1 MSCIASINIFTYFAS
16 RANGNLV
23 FFSTAIFII
32 ICITTIYIVLDS
44 TVTNLYA
51 ISLTTCVAFSSI
63 YISSTALDNH
73 DSIAF
78 AITFYSNTT
87 GNIGVYYAISFNDNM
102 VFYSVCSTGATTTH
116 NIPQSITANRYSIL
130 SDITIKRICTPYDV
144 SCSSTG
150 NSNIVLK
157 YFRRRHLFIIITTV
171 NSIIITRV
179 QRNISTC

>member
-16 RANGNLV
+16 RANCNLV

-32 ICITTIYIVLDS
+32 ICITTIYIFLDG
-44 TVTNLYA
+44 TVTNLYIIFLA
-51 ISLTTCVAFSSI
+51 ACVAFSSI
-63 YISSTALDNH
+63 YISSTALDNT

-87 GNIGVYYAISFNDNM
+87 GNICVYYAISFNDNM

-130 SDITIKRICTPYDV
+130 SDITMKRICTTYDV

-157 YFRRRHLFIIITTV
+157 YFRQRHLCIIIATV

>member
-1 MSCIASINIFTYFAS
+1 MISIASINTTTYFAAS
-16 RANGNLV
+16 ANCNIV
-23 FFSTAIFII
+23 FFSTAIIII
-32 ICITTIYIVLDS
+32 ICITTIYRIANCAF
-44 TVTNLYA
+44 TNLYA

-63 YISSTALDNH
+63 YISSTALDNP

-87 GNIGVYYAISFNDNM
+87 GNICVYYAISFNDNM

-157 YFRRRHLFIIITTV
+157 YFRQRHLCIIITTV

>member
-1 MSCIASINIFTYFAS
+1 MSCIASINIPLHYAS
-16 RANGNLV
+16 RTNGNLV
-23 FFSTAIFII
+23 FFSTAILII
-32 ICITTIYIVLDS
+32 ICITTIYSIFNCTFAD
-44 TVTNLYA
+44 LYA
-51 ISLTTCVAFSSI
+51 ISLTICVAFSTK
-63 YISSTALDNH
+63 YISSTALDNP

-87 GNIGVYYAISFNDNM
+87 GNICVYYAISFNDNM
-102 VFYSVCSTGATTTH
+102 VFYSACSTGATTTH

-157 YFRRRHLFIIITTV
+157 YFRQRHLCIIITTV